1 MTMNRKHLL
10 AAALF
15 LSSSGAFAATA
26 SAQTGA
32 SCPTDGP
39 EIIVRETIRV
49 DGGVFDGQCR
59 RYNAGDELGDG
70 GQGEDQDP
78 VFRLENGATLV
89 NVVIGP
95 NGADGVHTYN
105 GATLD
110 NIHWLD
116 VGEDA
121 MTIKSEGTTIVRNV
135 EGYDAEDKFF
145 QINAAST
152 LQVSN
157 CIIHRAGKALRQNG
171 GTDFQINV
179 TFDNC
184 DINTMDEGIFRT
196 DSDSSTARLTN
207 SRLHDAGDLCIGPW
221 GSCTE
226 SGNTNY

>member
-1 MTMNRKHLL
+1 MTCKLCM
-10 AAALF
+10 AVAV
-15 LSSSGAFAATA
+15 FAAS
-26 SAQTGA
+26 SAILVADAGA
-32 SCPTDGP
+32 QSGSSCPTDGP
-39 EIIVRETIRV
+39 EIVVHETIRV
-49 DGGVFDGQCR
+49 ESGTFDGQCR
-59 RYNAGDELGDG
+59 RYNAGPELGDG

-78 VFRLENGATLV
+78 VFRVENGATLR

-105 GATLD
+105 GAVLD

-121 MTIKSEGTTIVRNV
+121 MTIKSSGTTIVQNI

-145 QINAAST
+145 QINAEST
-152 LQVSN
+152 LQVTN

-171 GTDFQINV
+171 GTDFRVDV

-196 DSDSSTARLTN
+196 DSESSTARLTN

-221 GSCTE
+221 GSC
-226 SGNTNY
+226 SGSNNSNY